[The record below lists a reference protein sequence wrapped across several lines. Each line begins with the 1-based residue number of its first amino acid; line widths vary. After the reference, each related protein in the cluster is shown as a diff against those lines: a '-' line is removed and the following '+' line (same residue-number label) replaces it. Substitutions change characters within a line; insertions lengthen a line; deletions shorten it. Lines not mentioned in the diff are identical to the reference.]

1 MPPLDDAMPPLDDRP
16 FGVPA
21 FDRAVDTVHKAIIFE
36 DVSIGFED
44 LAVLDSVSFE
54 LKRGET
60 KVIMGVAGSGKSTI
74 LKLCLGLLKPD
85 SGHIYV
91 LGHDITTMTEEEL
104 FDLRNKV
111 GIVFQESALFDSLN
125 VRDNVAFRLME
136 EHLPETEVEKRVRES
151 LSFVEL
157 ESALEKFPA
166 ELSGGL
172 RRRVGIARAI
182 ITQPEVLLYDSPTG
196 GLDPITSTTI
206 IELIMKQRDVF
217 KTSALMVTHR
227 LQDAF
232 TLATHYFDPATKH
245 MKSSDGMRSQDIRT
259 SFMILREGK
268 AVFEGSAHELGQ
280 VQDPYIKEYIS

>member
-1 MPPLDDAMPPLDDRP
+1 MPPLDNAISP
-16 FGVPA
+16 F
-21 FDRAVDTVHKAIIFE
+21 DEKNLDTVHKAIIFE

-44 LAVLDSVSFE
+44 LAVLNGVSFE
-54 LKRGET
+54 LRRGET

-104 FDLRNKV
+104 FDLRSKV

-136 EHLPETEVEKRVRES
+136 EHLPAAEVEKRVRES

-157 ESALEKFPA
+157 ESSIDKLPS
-166 ELSGGL
+166 ELSGGM

-232 TLATHYFDPATKH
+232 TLATHVFDPATKH
-245 MKSSDGMRSQDIRT
+245 MKPSDGMRSQDIRT

-280 VQDPYIKEYIS
+280 VKDPYIKEYIS